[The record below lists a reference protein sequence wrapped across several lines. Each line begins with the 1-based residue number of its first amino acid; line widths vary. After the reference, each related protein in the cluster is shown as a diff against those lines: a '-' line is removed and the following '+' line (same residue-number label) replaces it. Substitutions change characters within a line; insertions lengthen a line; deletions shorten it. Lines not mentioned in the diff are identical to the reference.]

1 MQVSLKILFFISE
14 NYLLLNNSEFG
25 LTNPSSLF
33 VLTILQ
39 HTTPLIAELSK
50 SICGNTYDAN

>member
-39 HTTPLIAELSK
+39 HTTPLIAELFK